1 MDWLYK
7 TQTGKLEVN
16 LVEVIYPESM
26 GTNLDSVNMTMSSN
40 KLKDSVLN
48 LVLLN
53 IFFFIND
60 LVEVMTQAYLI
71 Y

>member
-53 IFFFIND
+53 IFF
-60 LVEVMTQAYLI
+60 Y
-71 Y
+71 